1 MSGILCPIRG
11 GPGSQPA
18 IELGILLAN
27 SMQERLHFLFVV
39 NLDFLKAT
47 ERGRTHVLSEEM
59 RGMGEFILLTA
70 MTKAEAAGIEADGSV
85 RQGNVMEEIIAMA
98 KEMEASRIILGRPRE
113 EEDDV
118 FTVDRLEAFIQVC
131 EQETGAKVVL
141 AEPGGEA

>member
-18 IELGILLAN
+18 IELGILLAE
-27 SMQERLHFLFVV
+27 SMQERLHFLYVV

-70 MTKAEAAGIEADGSV
+70 LTKAETAGIEADGTV
-85 RQGNVMEEIIAMA
+85 RQGHIMDEIIAMA
-98 KEMEASRIILGRPRE
+98 KEMEASHIILGRPRE
-113 EEDDV
+113 EEEDV
-118 FTVDRLEAFIQVC
+118 FTIDRLEAFIRVC
-131 EQETGAKVVL
+131 EQETGSKVVL
-141 AEPGGEA
+141 ADQGGEV

>member
-18 IELGILLAN
+18 IELGISLAV
-27 SMQERLHFLFVV
+27 ETHEPLHFLFVV
-39 NLDFLKAT
+39 NLDFLMAT

-70 MTKAEAAGIEADGSV
+70 QAKAEKGGVNAGGTV

-98 KEMEASRIILGRPRE
+98 KEMEASYIILGRPRQE
-113 EEDDV
+113 EGDV
-118 FTVDRLEAFIQVC
+118 FTADRLETFIEVC
-131 EQETGAKVVL
+131 ERETGSKVVL
-141 AEPGGEA
+141 TNPVGEP